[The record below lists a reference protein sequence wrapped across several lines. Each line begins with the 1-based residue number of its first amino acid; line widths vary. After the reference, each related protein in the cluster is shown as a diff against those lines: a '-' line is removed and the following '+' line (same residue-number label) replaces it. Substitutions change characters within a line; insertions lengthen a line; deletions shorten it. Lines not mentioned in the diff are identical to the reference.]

1 MPRFGFYMSVTDEMS
16 EGLLEKQKLIIG
28 LEQEEYKMGL
38 EYVLV
43 PENKNVLKNVF
54 EVQRKQDHGAVGD

>member
-1 MPRFGFYMSVTDEMS
+1 MSVTDEMS

-38 EYVLV
+38 EYLLV

-54 EVQRKQDHGAVGD
+54 EVQRKQDHGAVRH